1 MSEGVRG
8 RPASSQTVDLYRLL
22 HEADH
27 PMTLDEIAAE
37 VGGMPSAYRTA
48 ANIAYREHLPQ
59 LNRHGLPV
67 KDTEPWTDADRDAA
81 WRWWLGELVNS
92 CRIKGL
98 VIVTAQDGSDP
109 NGKPRSK
116 LAYTANRDHPPVTWA
131 WGIGRRTA
139 YWTPEIAATGARHLT
154 GMRFLQESDELS
166 MKPKTKTEAQL
177 RKRVAELERINRLGV
192 TAIRVPRQ
200 AAPGS

>member
-139 YWTPEIAATGARHLT
+139 YWTPEIAATASNYIQLGYQRLLSFEVGGGGFDWFGRGPANVVLT
-154 GMRFLQESDELS
+154 AYGLMEFADMAKVYGDYYSKE
-166 MKPKTKTEAQL
+166 P
-177 RKRVAELERINRLGV
+177 
-192 TAIRVPRQ
+192 
-200 AAPGS
+200 